1 MEPFCRTRQDGLFP
15 ILLTSTRSRLDVL
28 SAPAKHELLTNC
40 TRPPFCWRY
49 QYGARHPGDVTAMVC
64 RSEIFEPVTLFLG
77 PKRGSPSKIFTPR
90 NILGLPNPHRGRRRG
105 AVPFRRRG
113 RTGRRQAGPVP
124 GRRWAVPRAGRGPQQ
139 AAGAERKGGRG
150 IDKASS
156 SLAYGYT
163 AKSICRSGKESDPS
177 GSGPRWAGFGP
188 FGGRGWC

>member
-1 MEPFCRTRQDGLFP
+1 M
-15 ILLTSTRSRLDVL
+15 LTSTRSRLDVL

-40 TRPPFCWRY
+40 KRPPFCWRY
-49 QYGARHPGDVTAMVC
+49 QYGARHPGDVTAMAP
-64 RSEIFEPVTLFLG
+64 RPEIFEPVTLFLG
-77 PKRGSPSKIFTPR
+77 PKRGTPSKIFAPR
-90 NILGLPNPHRGRRRG
+90 NILGLSNPHRGRRRG
-105 AVPFRRRG
+105 QYLSGRG
-113 RTGRRQAGPVP
+113 AGRGSSRAAAGRAAGAGPVQ
-124 GRRWAVPRAGRGPQQ
+124 AVPRAGRGPQQ
-139 AAGAERKGGRG
+139 GGGVEKKGGRG

>member
-1 MEPFCRTRQDGLFP
+1 MFCRHRQNMSCLQIVSGHHFVGA
-15 ILLTSTRSRLDVL
+15 TNMV
-28 SAPAKHELLTNC
+28 PAIPVTLPPW
-40 TRPPFCWRY
+40 RPRP
-49 QYGARHPGDVTAMVC
+49 
-64 RSEIFEPVTLFLG
+64 EIFEPVTLFLG
-77 PKRGSPSKIFTPR
+77 PKRGTPSKIFAPR

-105 AVPFRRRG
+105 STFPGAG
-113 RTGRRQAGPVP
+113 RTGQQQGGGRPAAGAGPVQ
-124 GRRWAVPRAGRGPQQ
+124 AVPRAGRGPQQ
-139 AAGAERKGGRG
+139 GGGVEKKGGRG

>member
-1 MEPFCRTRQDGLFP
+1 ML
-15 ILLTSTRSRLDVL
+15 ISTRSPPGCFGSISKS
-28 SAPAKHELLTNC
+28 SA
-40 TRPPFCWRY
+40 PPFCWLY
-49 QYGARHPGDVTAMVC
+49 QYGMHHLGGVTAMVC
-64 RSEIFEPVTLFLG
+64 SPEIFEPVTLFWRPEG
-77 PKRGSPSKIFTPR
+77 GTPSKNFAPR

-105 AVPFRRRG
+105 GSTFPGAGAGRG
-113 RTGRRQAGPVP
+113 SSRAAAGRAAGAGPVQ
-124 GRRWAVPRAGRGPQQ
+124 AVPRAGRGPQQ
-139 AAGAERKGGRG
+139 AAGVEKKGGRG